1 MTGLQR
7 IHNQLL
13 MYVIGEN
20 LHLVTLNLQ
29 LFYQCRQTVVY
40 HCWKKMKKLFSSAGV
55 WPDGLAI
62 VRFITGWLIFRYS
75 WELFQIGGLIDFL
88 TSKKFPLPVF
98 SAYAAKLIELLGGI
112 CLMLGLF
119 TRWVTPLLMI
129 TMAGVIYTVHN
140 GKIYEGEHPLLFLFL
155 FAIFFLVGPGK
166 WSVDHWVMNKW
177 GRKK

>member
-1 MTGLQR
+1 
-7 IHNQLL
+7 

-40 HCWKKMKKLFSSAGV
+40 HCWKKMKKLFSSGGV

-98 SAYAAKLIELLGGI
+98 SAYAAKLIELVGGI

-166 WSVDHWVMNKW
+166 WSVDHWVMS
-177 GRKK
+177 RFTSEKK